1 MNYGNRNATSL
12 YTTQDI
18 LQSYSV
24 AVGSSIIVALGI
36 RKMLSGYTKHA
47 RGAQLIVYNSISSFF
62 ACATAGYL
70 NAFFMRRTE
79 LEKGIDVMDNEGKIV
94 GKSKAAAS
102 KAVSQTAMSRFFLAL
117 PLFFPPAMLYLVE
130 KKGMMPRNF
139 YVRTCLEVFFI
150 AFELYLAVPFA
161 IAIYP

>member
-1 MNYGNRNATSL
+1 M
-12 YTTQDI
+12 
-18 LQSYSV
+18 
-24 AVGSSIIVALGI
+24 
-36 RKMLSGYTKHA
+36 
-47 RGAQLIVYNSISSFF
+47 IVYNSISSFF

-79 LEKGIDVMDNEGKIV
+79 LEKGIDVMDPEGNIV